1 MSLFSMK
8 TAYHWNLFA
17 CQFHSVIFLLI
28 HQIYQIYQIHRIHQI
43 HQSYQ
48 IHRIHQI
55 YRLICRILKRN
66 LRSN

>member
-28 HQIYQIYQIHRIHQI
+28 HQIYQIHRIHQI